1 MMDVGATRGE
11 YRLLETRPRLLA
23 RFFEESRDNW
33 KRKCQAAVAEVKQ
46 FRDQVRDVRQ
56 SRQMWREQAEQARQE
71 QQRLAAEVQRL
82 RVELAAATAPVGKK
96 VSAAR

>member
-1 MMDVGATRGE
+1 MDGGAIQAE
-11 YRLLETRPRLLA
+11 YRLLKTRPRLLA

-33 KRKCQAAVAEVKQ
+33 KRKCQEAIAEVKQ
-46 FRDQVRDVRQ
+46 FRDKVRDVQQ

-82 RVELAAATAPVGKK
+82 QAQLAAATATVEKK